1 MSVLM
6 ESDSL
11 ITKITQ
17 MILNWQLREASAFID
32 TQQNVLSVKDI
43 FAMRNL
49 LDQYLEWENAF
60 SEIIAKIDSDPA
72 AAQYMLNQI
81 PEEIRITYPQIKSI
95 YSSME
100 LTKDKQQIDSASK
113 KCDEAYE
120 SLLHEL
126 NEKKA
131 KALIE
136 EAKRIFP
143 NWDRNN
149 ELRERINNIQELHE
163 KLARGLQIQTEVSAL
178 REKGGQSA
186 YQKAMS
192 LINEYTSLGLENV
205 GIALFDVAAERDH
218 LLQMITRAEGKS
230 WSHRLTSTTESEE
243 ILRLEQSI
251 HSLEDAE
258 SKNLRVLFN
267 NNARL
272 LNLLTK
278 EKSETES
285 DSEKS
290 IQLGIRIEELRKNNQ
305 QIETDIRT
313 EVGKRSME
321 YCTLAQAA
329 LKAGEL
335 STAEINIRLAKETG
349 KSADPF
355 DPDEFLGDID
365 LPTSVLDS
373 IDQLEETL
381 KRVSVVRNE
390 VEEKL
395 RNIREQFSAEENITL
410 NNLSYWISVI
420 EECFEKDPNT
430 PGLSQFRTE
439 INNRYQSVRTYAFEK
454 GIREIDRSIKNG
466 KFTDAKIKLDFLV
479 ASFADNQE
487 KEQLTKRLNKISGL
501 EKIFDQ
507 IDGLQ

>member
-17 MILNWQLREASAFID
+17 LILNWQLREASAFID

-100 LTKDKQQIDSASK
+100 LTKDKQQIDAALK

-218 LLQMITRAEGKS
+218 LLQI
-230 WSHRLTSTTESEE
+230 
-243 ILRLEQSI
+243 
-251 HSLEDAE
+251 D
-258 SKNLRVLFN
+258 
-267 NNARL
+267 
-272 LNLLTK
+272 
-278 EKSETES
+278 
-285 DSEKS
+285 
-290 IQLGIRIEELRKNNQ
+290 RK
-305 QIETDIRT
+305 
-313 EVGKRSME
+313 
-321 YCTLAQAA
+321 
-329 LKAGEL
+329 
-335 STAEINIRLAKETG
+335 
-349 KSADPF
+349 
-355 DPDEFLGDID
+355 
-365 LPTSVLDS
+365 
-373 IDQLEETL
+373 
-381 KRVSVVRNE
+381 SVV
-390 VEEKL
+390 
-395 RNIREQFSAEENITL
+395 
-410 NNLSYWISVI
+410 
-420 EECFEKDPNT
+420 
-430 PGLSQFRTE
+430 
-439 INNRYQSVRTYAFEK
+439 
-454 GIREIDRSIKNG
+454 
-466 KFTDAKIKLDFLV
+466 
-479 ASFADNQE
+479 
-487 KEQLTKRLNKISGL
+487 
-501 EKIFDQ
+501 
-507 IDGLQ
+507 